1 MKRHLHH
8 RTHGI
13 FSSTAGGQRQQRWYS
28 LNSDSPPSLLRITHA
43 LHAFHKVKAE
53 RRADL
58 SVKYFTV
65 PFQLRPNCFVIVLP
79 IFTTESTICR
89 PKKQEALQ
97 TISEKA
103 CASPSAWTLHAK
115 GCEARAWSKGRHHQP
130 RLSRLQCPILPHS
143 KTWPIQPLYTG
154 YEQTP

>member
-28 LNSDSPPSLLRITHA
+28 LNSDPPPSLLRITHA

-58 SVKYFTV
+58 SVKNFTV

-97 TISEKA
+97 TVRKPA
-103 CASPSAWTLHAK
+103 
-115 GCEARAWSKGRHHQP
+115 
-130 RLSRLQCPILPHS
+130 RLQAPGLC
-143 KTWPIQPLYTG
+143 
-154 YEQTP
+154 TPKDARLVPGPKAAITSQGSHACSV